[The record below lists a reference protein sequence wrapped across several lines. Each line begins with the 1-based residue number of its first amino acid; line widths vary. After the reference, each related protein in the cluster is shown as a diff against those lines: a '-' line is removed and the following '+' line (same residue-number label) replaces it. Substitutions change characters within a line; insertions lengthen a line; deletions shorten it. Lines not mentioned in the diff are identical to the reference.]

1 MRIDV
6 LTIFPKL
13 FEPFFS
19 LGIVNQS
26 VKKGKVSLSAH
37 DLRDFA
43 EGNHKQVD
51 DYPYGGGDGMIMK
64 PEPIVCAVE
73 SLKQEKTRLM
83 ITSPTGKIL
92 DQDYAIELSLEEHLL
107 IICGRYRGIDN
118 RIMEL
123 LNPES
128 FSLGKFVLSGGEI
141 AAIAL
146 IESVIRLIPGVI
158 ENSCSIFE
166 DAFISEMSDYPHYT
180 RPRVFKGLEVP
191 QVLLNGNFQEIE
203 KWREEKRKEIK

>member
-1 MRIDV
+1 MIIDV

-26 VKKGKVSLSAH
+26 IKKGKVKLAAH
-37 DLRDFA
+37 DLRDFT

-64 PEPIVCAVE
+64 PEPIVSAVE
-73 SLKQEKTRLM
+73 NLRLENTRLM
-83 ITSPTGKIL
+83 ITSPVGRIL

-118 RIMEL
+118 RVMEI
-123 LNPES
+123 LNPEF

-141 AAIAL
+141 AAITL
-146 IESVIRLIPGVI
+146 IETVIRLIPGVI
-158 ENSCSIFE
+158 ENSSSIFE
-166 DAFISEMSDYPHYT
+166 DAYISEMTDYPHYT
-180 RPRVFKGLEVP
+180 RPRVFRGFEVP
-191 QVLLNGNFQEIE
+191 QILLNGNFQEIE
-203 KWREEKRKEIK
+203 KWRREKRKEIK